1 MHKQNQ
7 EIIARSP
14 AVVKLLGEHA
24 VVYGK
29 LCIAAAVEQ
38 YANVKI
44 EIGSTDA
51 IELEFTNISGADSRQ
66 ETTSSKIASI
76 YNEFASRDSISK
88 FLEKQNGE
96 NMLLL
101 PCAVIIGRLNH
112 EFDADIK
119 GIKITFS
126 SDIPMQYGLASSA
139 ALSTALVVALVKLAN
154 VKISNEK
161 IIDIA
166 RDGERIIHENENA
179 GRIDVNTSFY
189 GNIVSF
195 DAKFGANPHKLDY
208 EILLMLIDTGPKKK
222 TSEMVAKVAEL
233 YKKDKNN
240 TEKILNK
247 IDMCSAEGLSAIEK
261 RDFQMMAEIIMKD
274 SNNMHAT
281 MLDTWPPIMYLNDNS
296 KEIIY
301 AIHELNDK
309 KNKYVAAYT
318 FDAGANAHIITTT
331 DYAND
336 VFDVLKGISGI
347 KSTIQSGLGMGPKIK
362 NNGSLIDVDKLGPK

>member
-261 RDFQMMAEIIMKD
+261 RDIKRLGELMYEDQDLLK
-274 SNNMHAT
+274 
-281 MLDTWPPIMYLNDNS
+281 MLEVS
-296 KEIIY
+296 
-301 AIHELNDK
+301 NDK
-309 KNKYVAAYT
+309 IDKAVSICKVSGGYGAKLSGGGGGGMVIAIPQDKNGLIKALIKGGFKVSET
-318 FDAGANAHIITTT
+318 KISSTGAI
-331 DYAND
+331 DY
-336 VFDVLKGISGI
+336 L
-347 KSTIQSGLGMGPKIK
+347 QC
-362 NNGSLIDVDKLGPK
+362 